1 MGLGERSRSHDRCG
15 QGEDERELIVE
26 DMLEEGIANL
36 C

>member
-1 MGLGERSRSHDRCG
+1 MGLGERSRRHDRCG